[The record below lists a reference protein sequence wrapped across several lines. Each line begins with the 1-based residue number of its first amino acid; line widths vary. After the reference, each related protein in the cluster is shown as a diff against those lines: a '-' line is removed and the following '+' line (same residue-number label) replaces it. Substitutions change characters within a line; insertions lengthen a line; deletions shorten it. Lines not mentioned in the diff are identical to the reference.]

1 MDYTEIID
9 KEAER
14 YRLLKEEDFNNM
26 HSSFMEQGF
35 IDGLNSALAKQI
47 TEIEKLEFAIKVL
60 SEHTAASHYI
70 TSDITEL
77 ETLRDKLINELK
89 LK

>member
-1 MDYTEIID
+1 MDYTEIIKKASYLKYPFDGIVLIGETLD
-9 KEAER
+9 KR
-14 YRLLKEEDFNNM
+14 KVW
-26 HSSFMEQGF
+26 
-35 IDGLNSALAKQI
+35 IDGVTSPLAKQI

-77 ETLRDKLINELK
+77 EHLRDKFINELK

>member
-1 MDYTEIID
+1 MDYTERIKAEALSLYPKLD
-9 KEAER
+9 VSTKE
-14 YRLLKEEDFNNM
+14 DTNNIYLR
-26 HSSFMEQGF
+26 EGF
-35 IDGLNSALAKQI
+35 IAGTEYYKQI

-77 ETLRDKLINELK
+77 EQLRDKLINELK
-89 LK
+89 MK

>member
-1 MDYTEIID
+1 M
-9 KEAER
+9 KE
-14 YRLLKEEDFNNM
+14 
-26 HSSFMEQGF
+26 Q
-35 IDGLNSALAKQI
+35 
-47 TEIEKLEFAIKVL
+47 TPKVL

-77 ETLRDKLINELK
+77 EHLRDKFINELK